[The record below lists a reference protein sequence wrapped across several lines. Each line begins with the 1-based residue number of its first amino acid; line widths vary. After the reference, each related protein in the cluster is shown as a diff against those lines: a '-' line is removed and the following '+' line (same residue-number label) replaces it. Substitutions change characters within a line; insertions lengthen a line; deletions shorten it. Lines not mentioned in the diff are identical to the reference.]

1 MKRQAGRPRQENGAP
16 VGHHSKS
23 RDILAE
29 ESGESREQIRRYIRL
44 TNLVP
49 ELLELVDEGR
59 IKMRPAV
66 ELSYLD
72 EDSQRDVVEQIDIN
86 DCTPSHDQTIRM
98 RKMFESGKLTAEAV
112 EAIMSEEKPNQ
123 RERIVLR
130 GDRVR
135 SLIPKNAKLH
145 DISYEKLLND
155 IKSGIYTTTV
165 QDGSMYLIDKNEPC
179 KTTRIDE
186 RNTPPKDG
194 YLSVSEYVAKH
205 NVTRNEILYDV
216 KAGIYETAKLINGRW
231 YIKEDEP
238 CKTYGDNY
246 ISLAAYAKLHNVSRS
261 KLLEDVESGVYST
274 PVTKHNRWLIDK
286 NEPFKSV
293 DKRKKENKEQIIISA
308 RQYSINH
315 KLPYIKVL
323 ADMKA
328 GNYATAFQNGNRW
341 FIDSKESPKT
351 KVRPY
356 KRKKLTE

>member
-1 MKRQAGRPRQENGAP
+1 
-16 VGHHSKS
+16 
-23 RDILAE
+23 
-29 ESGESREQIRRYIRL
+29 
-44 TNLVP
+44 
-49 ELLELVDEGR
+49 
-59 IKMRPAV
+59 
-66 ELSYLD
+66 
-72 EDSQRDVVEQIDIN
+72 
-86 DCTPSHDQTIRM
+86 
-98 RKMFESGKLTAEAV
+98 
-112 EAIMSEEKPNQ
+112 
-123 RERIVLR
+123 
-130 GDRVR
+130 
-135 SLIPKNAKLH
+135 
-145 DISYEKLLND
+145 
-155 IKSGIYTTTV
+155 
-165 QDGSMYLIDKNEPC
+165 MYLIDKNEPC

-194 YLSVSEYVAKH
+194 YLSVSEYVAKY

-274 PVTKHNRWLIDK
+274 PVTKHNRWLIDI

>member
-1 MKRQAGRPRQENGAP
+1 M
-16 VGHHSKS
+16 
-23 RDILAE
+23 
-29 ESGESREQIRRYIRL
+29 
-44 TNLVP
+44 
-49 ELLELVDEGR
+49 
-59 IKMRPAV
+59 
-66 ELSYLD
+66 
-72 EDSQRDVVEQIDIN
+72 
-86 DCTPSHDQTIRM
+86 
-98 RKMFESGKLTAEAV
+98 
-112 EAIMSEEKPNQ
+112 
-123 RERIVLR
+123 
-130 GDRVR
+130 
-135 SLIPKNAKLH
+135 
-145 DISYEKLLND
+145 
-155 IKSGIYTTTV
+155 
-165 QDGSMYLIDKNEPC
+165 
-179 KTTRIDE
+179 
-186 RNTPPKDG
+186 
-194 YLSVSEYVAKH
+194 
-205 NVTRNEILYDV
+205 
-216 KAGIYETAKLINGRW
+216 INGRW